1 MAFTKPNVNNVWAN
15 AGDVISPA
23 GAKIN
28 QGWIVEIPDYEFEN
42 WIQNRQDQFNAHV
55 NQYGIV
61 VWDSS
66 TEYQANKSYVQGSDG
81 VVYKAKQTHIGQ
93 NPTTDSLNTYWE
105 KAFDAFGTAYTKS
118 ESDNLYLK
126 KSNNLSDV
134 ASVASVRSNISVYS
148 KVESDGRY
156 LNESSNLSDLGN
168 VATARS
174 NLGVQ
179 SVAESDGKYLAKSS
193 NLNDV
198 QDKATARN
206 NLSVY
211 SKAQSDANY
220 PNISEFSS
228 VKSTNGWQEL
238 PGGLIMQWGV
248 VSCPSPDTEYP
259 VTFPR
264 QFLNACLNVTST
276 INYDTRRDGTLV
288 SETTNLTNTG
298 FVANR
303 QDIIQVTNW
312 PDAKIHWFAIGY

>member
-1 MAFTKPNVNNVWAN
+1 MAFTKPNVNSVWAN
-15 AGDVISPA
+15 GGDIVSPA
-23 GAKIN
+23 GAKVS
-28 QGWIVEIPDYEFEN
+28 QGWIAEIPAYEFEN

-61 VWDSS
+61 VWDNS
-66 TEYQANKSYVQGSDG
+66 TEYQAGRSYVQGSDG

-105 KAFDAFGTAYTKS
+105 KAFDTFGTAYTKS

-148 KVESDGRY
+148 KSESDSRY
-156 LNESSNLSDLGN
+156 LNEANNLSDLGN

-220 PNISEFSS
+220 PNVSEFSS

-238 PGGLIMQWGV
+238 PGGLIMQWGKV
-248 VSCPSPDTEYP
+248 HQGDNSEIDYNLPTSFPNSFINVTVSLSTLRNGGSYVNTVAARPINNSQVRIKTEYGGGA
-259 VTFPR
+259 TAFK
-264 QFLNACLNVTST
+264 
-276 INYDTRRDGTLV
+276 
-288 SETTNLTNTG
+288 
-298 FVANR
+298 
-303 QDIIQVTNW
+303 DIYY
-312 PDAKIHWFAIGY
+312 FAIGY

>member
-1 MAFTKPNVNNVWAN
+1 MAFTKPNVNSVWAN

-28 QGWIVEIPDYEFEN
+28 QGWIAEIPAYEFEN

-61 VWDSS
+61 VWDNS

-105 KAFDAFGTAYTKS
+105 KAFDTFGTTYTKS

-134 ASVASVRSNISVYS
+134 ASVASVRSNLSVYS
-148 KVESDGRY
+148 KNESDGRY
-156 LNESSNLSDLGN
+156 LNESSNLSDLSN
-168 VATARS
+168 VATARN

-198 QDKATARN
+198 QNKATARN

-220 PNISEFSS
+220 PNVSEFSS
-228 VKSTNGWQEL
+228 VKSENGWQEL
-238 PGGLIMQWGV
+238 PGGLIMQWG
-248 VSCPSPDTEYP
+248 SATNIAMGGTKITYP
-259 VTFPR
+259 VNFPTNI
-264 QFLNACLNVTST
+264 LHTYLT
-276 INYDTRRDGTLV
+276 IDLTGKANNDYEVFIADLTLQD
-288 SETTNLTNTG
+288 
-298 FVANR
+298 FVARSHNATTPKVR
-303 QDIIQVTNW
+303 
-312 PDAKIHWFAIGY
+312 WFAIGY